1 MKKFL
6 WIIIGVIGIIA
17 ILLFLGYKGKGGK
30 YFSSKEK
37 KDLPLIRIEGIN
49 FTEWN
54 EKGEKVWTVRAESG
68 EEFKQKM
75 IFNKVKII
83 FLEENAPTS
92 EGEAGRIIV
101 DLRTSNLT
109 MEEGIKIS
117 SYLDGAELSTPTLE
131 WKASEKKLLTED
143 KITFK
148 RGDLIT
154 EGKGLIADTNLSQVI
169 IKSEII
175 TRLKG
180 GKI

>member
-6 WIIIGVIGIIA
+6 WIIIGIIGII
-17 ILLFLGYKGKGGK
+17 LLFLFLGYKGREGK
-30 YFSSKEK
+30 YFTSEEK
-37 KDLPLIRIEGIN
+37 KDFPLVRIEGIN

-54 EKGEKVWTVRAESG
+54 EKGEKIWIVWAESG

-75 IFNKVKII
+75 IFNKVKVIL
-83 FLEENAPTS
+83 LEENVPAS
-92 EGEAGRIIV
+92 EVEAGRVSV
-101 DLRTSNLT
+101 DLRTSNLI
-109 MEEGIKIS
+109 MEGGIKIFS
-117 SYLDGAELSTPTLE
+117 HLDGAELSTSTLE

-154 EGKGLIADTNLSQVI
+154 EGKGLVADTNLSQVI

>member
-6 WIIIGVIGIIA
+6 WIIIGVMGIIA

-30 YFSSKEK
+30 YFTSEEK

-54 EKGEKVWTVRAESG
+54 EKGEKIWIVKAESG
-68 EEFKQKM
+68 EEFKRKM

-83 FLEENAPTS
+83 FLEKNTPVS
-92 EGEAGRIIV
+92 EGEAGKVSV
-101 DLRTSNLT
+101 DLRNSNLT
-109 MEEGIKIS
+109 MEGGVKIFS
-117 SYLDGAELSTPTLE
+117 HLDGAELSTPTLE

-148 RGDLIT
+148 RGNLIT

-169 IKSEII
+169 IKSEIV

>member
-6 WIIIGVIGIIA
+6 WIIIGAIGIVA
-17 ILLFLGYKGKGGK
+17 ILFFLGYKGKERK
-30 YFSSKEK
+30 YFTSQKK
-37 KDLPLIRIEGIN
+37 KDFPLIRVEGIN

-54 EKGEKVWTVRAESG
+54 EKGEKIWIILADSG
-68 EEFKQKM
+68 EEFKQK
-75 IFNKVKII
+75 IVFNKVKVT
-83 FLEENAPTS
+83 FLEKNAPVS
-92 EGEAGRIIV
+92 EAEAGRVTV

-109 MEEGIKIS
+109 MQGGIKIIS
-117 SYLDGAELSTPTLE
+117 CLDKAELSTSTLE

-148 RGDLIT
+148 RGNLIT
-154 EGKGLIADTNLSQVI
+154 EGKGLVADINLSQVI